1 MFSERLWRGRSRSLA
16 LLLLGVAVPPAATL
30 VWLGWLLLQQD
41 RALLAQRDFER
52 RQVAV
57 QTAVRSLE
65 LSLAAAERV
74 VLAGAVPEGMV
85 RLVLSTERVDAQPAD
100 RVLWLPAR
108 RRAELDDDRRFAD
121 AERLEFQG
129 SVDRALIIYE
139 AAARSPKPEVRAGAL
154 LRLARVRRSQ
164 TRWDEALSAYRSLST
179 IHDVAIAGAPADLQ
193 ARRASCEVLQAS
205 NRTQELEREARA
217 LEVDLLTGRWA
228 LDRAA
233 WELTAADIERW
244 TGRPVPVTADRR
256 MFSTVAAMLSAGHP
270 PESRA
275 RRLSVVDGISV
286 TVLWR
291 ADGGRAAALAISP
304 TVLHAWVSGALDD
317 GPRAGAQLSLLGSTG
332 ELLAGPAIKPGALVV
347 KASASETG
355 LPWTIVLGHGDSS
368 SASADL
374 AGRQRLLSA
383 GLAAILLLLV
393 GGSYF
398 LWRVMQ
404 RELAVARLQTD
415 FVSAVSHEFRT
426 PLTSLRHVAEL
437 LEEDDDMPLAR
448 RRTFYEALGRNTERL
463 HRLVESLL
471 DFARMESHRKPYNL
485 QPMDVT
491 ALVADVVAEFQK
503 EVAGRGFTIA
513 LAIEPPAPARL
524 RADALSLNNALW
536 NLLDNAVKYSPH
548 TRSIHVAVHQRPRGI
563 AISVRDMGLGVPTRE
578 RKEIFG
584 RFVRGETASRLGIK
598 GTGLGLAMVSHI
610 VEAHG
615 GTIELASEEGV
626 GSTFTIV
633 LPGARSFATEDANDI
648 EAQSFAAEDSP
659 SAPSGSSAFES

>member
-1 MFSERLWRGRSRSLA
+1 MFSERLWRGRSRSLT
-16 LLLLGVAVPPAATL
+16 LLLLAVAVPPAATL
-30 VWLGWLLLQQD
+30 LWLGWLLLQQD

-52 RQVAV
+52 RQAAA

-74 VLAGAVPEGMV
+74 VLAGPVPEGMV
-85 RLVLSTERVDAQPAD
+85 RLLLSAERVEAQPAD
-100 RVLWLPAR
+100 RVLWLPAL
-108 RRAELDDDRRFAD
+108 RRAELADDRRFAD
-121 AERLEFQG
+121 AERLEYQG
-129 SVDRALIIYE
+129 AVDRALSIYE
-139 AAARSPKPEVRAGAL
+139 DAARSPKSDVRAGGL

-164 TRWDEALSAYRSLST
+164 TRWDDALNAYRRLST

-193 ARRASCEVLQAS
+193 ARRGSSAVLQAS
-205 NRTQELEREARA
+205 NRTQELAREAKA
-217 LEVDLLTGRWA
+217 LEADLLAGRWT

-233 WELTAADIERW
+233 WQLTVADIERW
-244 TGRPVPVTADRR
+244 TGQPVPIAADRR
-256 MFSTVAAMLSAGHP
+256 MFSTVAALLSASHP
-270 PESRA
+270 PESSA
-275 RRLSVVDGISV
+275 RRLIVVDGTPV

-291 ADGGRAAALAISP
+291 ADGERAAALAIP
-304 TVLHAWVSGALDD
+304 ETVLNAWVSGALDD
-317 GPRAGAQLSLLGSTG
+317 GPSAGAHLSLLGSTG
-332 ELLAGPAIKPGALVV
+332 ELIAGPALKPDATVV
-347 KASASETG
+347 RAPSSETG
-355 LPWTIVLGHGDSS
+355 LPWTIVLAPGDSS

-374 AGRQRLLSA
+374 ASRQRLLSA
-383 GLAAILLLLV
+383 ALAAILLLLA

-437 LEEDDDMPLAR
+437 LEENDDMPLAR
-448 RRTFYEALGRNTERL
+448 RKTFYEALGRNTERL

-485 QPMDVT
+485 QSVDAA

-503 EVAGRGFTIA
+503 DVAGSGFTIA
-513 LAIEPPAPARL
+513 LAIESPARL

-548 TRSIHVAVHQRPRGI
+548 TRSIYVAVGQHPRGV
-563 AISVRDMGLGVPTRE
+563 AISVRDEGLGVPARE

-598 GTGLGLAMVSHI
+598 GTGLGLAMVTHT

-615 GTIELASEEGV
+615 GSIELESEEGV

-633 LPGARSFATEDANDI
+633 LPEAGSITTEKL
-648 EAQSFAAEDSP
+648 ELTSP
-659 SAPSGSSAFES
+659 WHAS

>member
-1 MFSERLWRGRSRSLA
+1 MFSERLWGGRSRSLT
-16 LLLLGVAVPPAATL
+16 LLLLAVALPPAATL

-52 RQVAV
+52 RQAAS
-57 QTAVRSLE
+57 QTAIRSLE
-65 LSLAAAERV
+65 LSLAAAERAV
-74 VLAGAVPEGMV
+74 FAGPVPDGMV
-85 RLVLSTERVDAQPAD
+85 RLVFSADRVDAQPAD

-108 RRAELDDDRRFAD
+108 RGAELTDDRRFAD

-129 SVDRALIIYE
+129 GVDRALTLYE
-139 AAARSPKPEVRAGAL
+139 DAARSPTPEVRAGAL
-154 LRLARVRRSQ
+154 LRVARVRRSQ
-164 TRWDEALSAYRSLST
+164 TRWDDALSAYRSLSK
-179 IHDVAIAGAPADLQ
+179 IDDVAIAGAPADLQ
-193 ARRASCEVLQAS
+193 ARRGSGEVLRAS
-205 NRTQELEREARA
+205 NRTQELVREATA
-217 LEVDLLTGRWA
+217 LEADLLTGLWS

-244 TGRPVPVTADRR
+244 TGRRVPVAADRR
-256 MFSTVAAMLSAGHP
+256 MFSAVAAMLSAEHP
-270 PESRA
+270 SESSA
-275 RRLSVVDGISV
+275 RRLIDVEGTAV

-291 ADGGRAAALAISP
+291 AENDRAAALAISP
-304 TVLHAWVSGALDD
+304 TVLRTWLSGAVDD
-317 GPRAGAQLSLLGSTG
+317 PLRSSGRLSLLGAAG
-332 ELLAGPAIKPGALVV
+332 ELLAGPEIEPGAPVV

-355 LPWTIVLGHGDSS
+355 LPWTIVLGPGDSS

-383 GLAAILLLLV
+383 GLAAILLLLA

-437 LEEDDDMPLAR
+437 LEESDDMPLER

-471 DFARMESHRKPYNL
+471 DFARMESHRKPYDL
-485 QPMDVT
+485 QPVDAA
-491 ALVADVVAEFQK
+491 ALVSEVVAEFQK
-503 EVAGRGFTIA
+503 EVAAHGFTIA
-513 LAIEPPAPARL
+513 LAIEPAAPARL
-524 RADALSLNNALW
+524 HADALSLNNALW

-548 TRSIHVAVHQRPRGI
+548 SRSIDVAVRQHPRGI
-563 AISVRDMGLGVPTRE
+563 AISVRDEGLGVPARE

-584 RFVRGETASRLGIK
+584 RFVRGDTASRLGIK

-615 GTIELASEEGV
+615 GAIELESEEAA

-633 LPGARSFATEDANDI
+633 LPAAENSP
-648 EAQSFAAEDSP
+648 SFAAADLP
-659 SAPSGSSAFES
+659 KASGSSAFES

>member
-1 MFSERLWRGRSRSLA
+1 MFSERLWRGRSRSLT
-16 LLLLGVAVPPAATL
+16 LLLLAVAVPPAATL

-52 RQVAV
+52 RQVAA

-74 VLAGAVPEGMV
+74 VFAGPVPEGMV
-85 RLVLSTERVDAQPAD
+85 RLMLSAERVDAQPAD
-100 RVLWLPAR
+100 RVLWLPAM
-108 RRAELDDDRRFAD
+108 RRAELADDRRFAD

-129 SVDRALIIYE
+129 GVDRALAIYE
-139 AAARSPKPEVRAGAL
+139 DAARSPKPEVRAGAL

-164 TRWDEALSAYRSLST
+164 TRWDDALSAYRSLST

-193 ARRASCEVLQAS
+193 ARRGSGAVLQVA
-205 NRTQELEREARA
+205 NRTQELVREARA
-217 LEVDLLTGRWA
+217 LEVDLLKGRWT

-244 TGRPVPVTADRR
+244 TGRQVPVAADRR
-256 MFSTVAAMLSAGHP
+256 LFSTVAAILSEGHP
-270 PESRA
+270 PESDA
-275 RRLSVVDGISV
+275 RRLIVVDGISI

-291 ADGGRAAALAISP
+291 AEGDRAAALAISP

-317 GPRAGAQLSLLGSTG
+317 GTRAAGHLSLLGSTG
-332 ELLAGPAIKPGALVV
+332 ELLAGPAMKTGASVV

-355 LPWTIVLGHGDSS
+355 LPWTVVLGPGDSS
-368 SASADL
+368 SASADM

-383 GLAAILLLLV
+383 GLAAILLLLA

-415 FVSAVSHEFRT
+415 FVAAVSHEFRT

-437 LEEDDDMPLAR
+437 LEENDDMPLAR

-471 DFARMESHRKPYNL
+471 DFARMESHRKPYHL
-485 QPMDVT
+485 QLVDAA
-491 ALVADVVAEFQK
+491 ALVADVVAEFKK
-503 EVAGRGFTIA
+503 EGAASGFTIA
-513 LAIEPPAPARL
+513 LAIEPPSPARV
-524 RADALSLNNALW
+524 RADALSLTNALW

-548 TRSIHVAVHQRPRGI
+548 ARSIDVAVRQHPRGI
-563 AISVRDMGLGVPTRE
+563 AISVRDEGLGVPTRE

-615 GTIELASEEGV
+615 GAIELVSEEGV

-633 LPGARSFATEDANDI
+633 LPEARHVTTEDAHDNT
-648 EAQSFAAEDSP
+648 AHSPVAEELP
-659 SAPSGSSAFES
+659 SASSRSSAFES